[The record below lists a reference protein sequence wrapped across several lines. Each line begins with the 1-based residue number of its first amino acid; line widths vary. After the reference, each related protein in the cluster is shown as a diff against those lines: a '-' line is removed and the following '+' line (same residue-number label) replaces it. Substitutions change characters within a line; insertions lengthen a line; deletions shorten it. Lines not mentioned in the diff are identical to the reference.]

1 MGAYTP
7 DSNRVVHY
15 TYADMTA
22 RQIVRPVHLV
32 QYDQGLPIIA
42 VKLYNDGLEY
52 TIPMNATVNIRCGKV
67 DGNFV
72 YNPALGWDSA
82 MHTVYFEVTK
92 QMTALA
98 GEINPIVEIEL
109 NNKIVSSGAIAV
121 QIDFN
126 PVQEQSIRST
136 TEYLTAKQYAEQ
148 AVDAAA
154 KAASSAS
161 QASGYA
167 NTASSKASAASTS
180 AANAKNYADS
190 AASSEN
196 AAASSASNASAS
208 ATNAKKSETTAAN
221 SASLAQA
228 AYEKILEAVEFAGLV
243 SAINHRNVYRGKNLG
258 SSVTAAQR
266 TAIQNGTF
274 DDLFIGDYWVIGGVT
289 WVIADMDYFLGC
301 GDISDT
307 ALTKHHLVIVPATSL
322 YDDKMNATDK
332 TEGGY
337 VGSVMYKTG
346 LDNAKAKFKA
356 AFGDMLLTHRTYLV
370 NAVANG
376 KPSGGAWFDE
386 TVALM
391 PEVMVY
397 GTHYFE
403 PANDG
408 TTIPTKSSVCNSQ
421 LALMQL
427 NPRMIKTRENYWL
440 QNVVSSDYFA
450 LAWNDGYAYYG
461 PASFSF
467 GVRPYGI
474 IG

>member
-1 MGAYTP
+1 MGVYTP

-52 TIPMNATVNIRCGKV
+52 TIPTGATVNIRCGKV

-126 PVQEQSIRST
+126 PVQERSIRST

-167 NTASSKASAASTS
+167 STANSRA
-180 AANAKNYADS
+180 
-190 AASSEN
+190 N
-196 AAASSASNASAS
+196 AAASSASGAANSAS
-208 ATNAKKSETTAAN
+208 AASMSAANAKKSETSAAN

-228 AYEKILEAVEFAGLV
+228 AYEKILGADVEF
-243 SAINHRNVYRGKNLG
+243 
-258 SSVTAAQR
+258 
-266 TAIQNGTF
+266 
-274 DDLFIGDYWVIGGVT
+274 
-289 WVIADMDYFLGC
+289 
-301 GDISDT
+301 
-307 ALTKHHLVIVPATSL
+307 
-322 YDDKMNATDK
+322 
-332 TEGGY
+332 
-337 VGSVMYKTG
+337 
-346 LDNAKAKFKA
+346 
-356 AFGDMLLTHRTYLV
+356 
-370 NAVANG
+370 
-376 KPSGGAWFDE
+376 GA
-386 TVALM
+386 
-391 PEVMVY
+391 
-397 GTHYFE
+397 
-403 PANDG
+403 
-408 TTIPTKSSVCNSQ
+408 Q
-421 LALMQL
+421 LANEHSVLQPIYDSSGQ
-427 NPRMIKTRENYWL
+427 NICDSSGREI
-440 QNVVSSDYFA
+440 QGRIIFADESEVVSLRQQVNNLDTFIRSVISRLEYVTDHALLDSDYKG
-450 LAWNDGYAYYG
+450 L
-461 PASFSF
+461 
-467 GVRPYGI
+467 
-474 IG
+474 

>member
-1 MGAYTP
+1 MGVYTP

-52 TIPMNATVNIRCGKV
+52 TIPTNATVNIRCGKV
-67 DGNFV
+67 DDNFV

-161 QASGYA
+161 AAASSASGA
-167 NTASSKASAASTS
+167 ASSASAANTS
-180 AANAKNYADS
+180 AANAKSYADS
-190 AASSEN
+190 AASSKN

-208 ATNAKKSETTAAN
+208 ATNAKKSETAAAN
-221 SASLAQA
+221 SASLAQT
-228 AYEKILEAVEFAGLV
+228 AYEEILGADV
-243 SAINHRNVYRGKNLG
+243 GK
-258 SSVTAAQR
+258 
-266 TAIQNGTF
+266 
-274 DDLFIGDYWVIGGVT
+274 
-289 WVIADMDYFLGC
+289 
-301 GDISDT
+301 
-307 ALTKHHLVIVPATSL
+307 
-322 YDDKMNATDK
+322 
-332 TEGGY
+332 
-337 VGSVMYKTG
+337 
-346 LDNAKAKFKA
+346 
-356 AFGDMLLTHRTYLV
+356 FG
-370 NAVANG
+370 
-376 KPSGGAWFDE
+376 
-386 TVALM
+386 
-391 PEVMVY
+391 
-397 GTHYFE
+397 
-403 PANDG
+403 
-408 TTIPTKSSVCNSQ
+408 SQ
-421 LALMQL
+421 LANEHSVLQPIYDSSGQ
-427 NPRMIKTRENYWL
+427 NICDSSGREI
-440 QNVVSSDYFA
+440 QGRIIFADESEVVSLRQQVSHLDTFIRSVISRLGYVTDHALLDSDYKG
-450 LAWNDGYAYYG
+450 L
-461 PASFSF
+461 
-467 GVRPYGI
+467 
-474 IG
+474 

>member
-1 MGAYTP
+1 MGVYTP

-52 TIPMNATVNIRCGKV
+52 TIPTGATVNIRCGKV

-154 KAASSAS
+154 KAASSAR

-167 NTASSKASAASTS
+167 STANSRA
-180 AANAKNYADS
+180 
-190 AASSEN
+190 N
-196 AAASSASNASAS
+196 AAATSAS
-208 ATNAKKSETTAAN
+208 ATNAKKSETAAAN
-221 SASLAQA
+221 SAYLAQA
-228 AYEKILEAVEFAGLV
+228 AYEEILGADV
-243 SAINHRNVYRGKNLG
+243 GK
-258 SSVTAAQR
+258 
-266 TAIQNGTF
+266 
-274 DDLFIGDYWVIGGVT
+274 
-289 WVIADMDYFLGC
+289 
-301 GDISDT
+301 
-307 ALTKHHLVIVPATSL
+307 
-322 YDDKMNATDK
+322 
-332 TEGGY
+332 
-337 VGSVMYKTG
+337 
-346 LDNAKAKFKA
+346 
-356 AFGDMLLTHRTYLV
+356 FG
-370 NAVANG
+370 
-376 KPSGGAWFDE
+376 
-386 TVALM
+386 
-391 PEVMVY
+391 
-397 GTHYFE
+397 
-403 PANDG
+403 
-408 TTIPTKSSVCNSQ
+408 SQ
-421 LALMQL
+421 LANEHSVLQPIYDSSGQ
-427 NPRMIKTRENYWL
+427 NICDSSGREI
-440 QNVVSSDYFA
+440 QGRIIFADESEVVSLRQQVSHLDTFIRSVISRLGYVTDHALLDSDYKG
-450 LAWNDGYAYYG
+450 L
-461 PASFSF
+461 
-467 GVRPYGI
+467 
-474 IG
+474 

>member
-1 MGAYTP
+1 MGVYTP

-52 TIPMNATVNIRCGKV
+52 TIPTGATVNIRCGKV

-109 NNKIVSSGAIAV
+109 NNKIVSSGSIAV

-167 NTASSKASAASTS
+167 STANSRANAAASSASGAANSASAASTS
-180 AANAKNYADS
+180 AANAKSYADS
-190 AASSEN
+190 AASSK
-196 AAASSASNASAS
+196 NASAS
-208 ATNAKKSETTAAN
+208 ATNAKKSETAAAN

-228 AYEKILEAVEFAGLV
+228 AYEEILGADV
-243 SAINHRNVYRGKNLG
+243 GK
-258 SSVTAAQR
+258 
-266 TAIQNGTF
+266 
-274 DDLFIGDYWVIGGVT
+274 
-289 WVIADMDYFLGC
+289 
-301 GDISDT
+301 
-307 ALTKHHLVIVPATSL
+307 
-322 YDDKMNATDK
+322 
-332 TEGGY
+332 
-337 VGSVMYKTG
+337 
-346 LDNAKAKFKA
+346 
-356 AFGDMLLTHRTYLV
+356 FG
-370 NAVANG
+370 
-376 KPSGGAWFDE
+376 
-386 TVALM
+386 
-391 PEVMVY
+391 
-397 GTHYFE
+397 
-403 PANDG
+403 
-408 TTIPTKSSVCNSQ
+408 SQ
-421 LALMQL
+421 LANEHSVLQPIYDSSGQ
-427 NPRMIKTRENYWL
+427 NICDSSGREI
-440 QNVVSSDYFA
+440 QGRIIFADESEVVSLRQQVSHLDTFIRSVISRLGYVTDHALLDSDYKG
-450 LAWNDGYAYYG
+450 L
-461 PASFSF
+461 
-467 GVRPYGI
+467 
-474 IG
+474 

>member
-1 MGAYTP
+1 MGVYTP

-52 TIPMNATVNIRCGKV
+52 TIPTGATVNIRCGKV

-109 NNKIVSSGAIAV
+109 NNKIVSSGSIAV

-148 AVDAAA
+148 AVNAAA

-167 NTASSKASAASTS
+167 STANSRANAAASSASGAANSASAASTS
-180 AANAKNYADS
+180 AANAKIYADS
-190 AASSEN
+190 AASSK
-196 AAASSASNASAS
+196 NASASS
-208 ATNAKKSETTAAN
+208 ATNAKKSETAAAN

-228 AYEKILEAVEFAGLV
+228 AYEEILGADV
-243 SAINHRNVYRGKNLG
+243 GK
-258 SSVTAAQR
+258 
-266 TAIQNGTF
+266 
-274 DDLFIGDYWVIGGVT
+274 
-289 WVIADMDYFLGC
+289 
-301 GDISDT
+301 
-307 ALTKHHLVIVPATSL
+307 
-322 YDDKMNATDK
+322 
-332 TEGGY
+332 
-337 VGSVMYKTG
+337 
-346 LDNAKAKFKA
+346 
-356 AFGDMLLTHRTYLV
+356 FG
-370 NAVANG
+370 
-376 KPSGGAWFDE
+376 
-386 TVALM
+386 
-391 PEVMVY
+391 
-397 GTHYFE
+397 
-403 PANDG
+403 
-408 TTIPTKSSVCNSQ
+408 SQ
-421 LALMQL
+421 LANEHSVLQPIYDSSGQ
-427 NPRMIKTRENYWL
+427 NICDSSGREI
-440 QNVVSSDYFA
+440 QGRIIFADESEVVSLRQQVSHLDTFIRSVISRLGYVTDHALLDSDYKG
-450 LAWNDGYAYYG
+450 L
-461 PASFSF
+461 
-467 GVRPYGI
+467 
-474 IG
+474 

>member
-1 MGAYTP
+1 MGVYTP

-52 TIPMNATVNIRCGKV
+52 TIPTNATVNIRCGKV

-161 QASGYA
+161 GA
-167 NTASSKASAASTS
+167 ASSASAANTS
-180 AANAKNYADS
+180 AANAKSYADS
-190 AASSEN
+190 AASSKN

-208 ATNAKKSETTAAN
+208 AANAKKSETAAAN

-228 AYEKILEAVEFAGLV
+228 AYEEILGTDV
-243 SAINHRNVYRGKNLG
+243 GK
-258 SSVTAAQR
+258 
-266 TAIQNGTF
+266 
-274 DDLFIGDYWVIGGVT
+274 
-289 WVIADMDYFLGC
+289 
-301 GDISDT
+301 
-307 ALTKHHLVIVPATSL
+307 
-322 YDDKMNATDK
+322 
-332 TEGGY
+332 
-337 VGSVMYKTG
+337 
-346 LDNAKAKFKA
+346 
-356 AFGDMLLTHRTYLV
+356 FG
-370 NAVANG
+370 
-376 KPSGGAWFDE
+376 
-386 TVALM
+386 
-391 PEVMVY
+391 
-397 GTHYFE
+397 
-403 PANDG
+403 
-408 TTIPTKSSVCNSQ
+408 SQ
-421 LALMQL
+421 LANEHSVLQPIYDSSGQ
-427 NPRMIKTRENYWL
+427 NICDSSGREI
-440 QNVVSSDYFA
+440 QGRIIFADESEVVSLRQQVSHLDTFIRSVISRLGYVTDHALLDSDYKG
-450 LAWNDGYAYYG
+450 L
-461 PASFSF
+461 
-467 GVRPYGI
+467 
-474 IG
+474 

>member
-1 MGAYTP
+1 MGVYTP

-52 TIPMNATVNIRCGKV
+52 TIPTNATVNIRCGKV

-72 YNPALGWDSA
+72 YNPALGWDSV

-161 QASGYA
+161 QAS
-167 NTASSKASAASTS
+167 
-180 AANAKNYADS
+180 
-190 AASSEN
+190 
-196 AAASSASNASAS
+196 AS
-208 ATNAKKSETTAAN
+208 ATNAKKSETAAAN

-228 AYEKILEAVEFAGLV
+228 AYEEILGADV
-243 SAINHRNVYRGKNLG
+243 GK
-258 SSVTAAQR
+258 
-266 TAIQNGTF
+266 
-274 DDLFIGDYWVIGGVT
+274 
-289 WVIADMDYFLGC
+289 
-301 GDISDT
+301 
-307 ALTKHHLVIVPATSL
+307 
-322 YDDKMNATDK
+322 
-332 TEGGY
+332 
-337 VGSVMYKTG
+337 
-346 LDNAKAKFKA
+346 
-356 AFGDMLLTHRTYLV
+356 FG
-370 NAVANG
+370 
-376 KPSGGAWFDE
+376 
-386 TVALM
+386 
-391 PEVMVY
+391 
-397 GTHYFE
+397 
-403 PANDG
+403 
-408 TTIPTKSSVCNSQ
+408 SQ
-421 LALMQL
+421 LANEHSVLQPIYDSSGQ
-427 NPRMIKTRENYWL
+427 NICDSSGREI
-440 QNVVSSDYFA
+440 QGRIIFADESEVVSLRQQVSYLDTFIRSVISRLGYVTDHALLDSDYKG
-450 LAWNDGYAYYG
+450 L
-461 PASFSF
+461 
-467 GVRPYGI
+467 
-474 IG
+474 

>member
-1 MGAYTP
+1 MGVYTP

-32 QYDQGLPIIA
+32 QYDQGLSIIA

-52 TIPMNATVNIRCGKV
+52 TIPTGATVNIRCGKV

-109 NNKIVSSGAIAV
+109 NNKIVSSGSIAV

-167 NTASSKASAASTS
+167 SQASGYASAANSRANAAALSASGAANSASAASTS
-180 AANAKNYADS
+180 AANAKIYADS
-190 AASSEN
+190 AASSKN
-196 AAASSASNASAS
+196 ASASSASNASAS
-208 ATNAKKSETTAAN
+208 ATNAKKSETAAAN

-228 AYEKILEAVEFAGLV
+228 AYEEILGADV
-243 SAINHRNVYRGKNLG
+243 GK
-258 SSVTAAQR
+258 
-266 TAIQNGTF
+266 
-274 DDLFIGDYWVIGGVT
+274 
-289 WVIADMDYFLGC
+289 
-301 GDISDT
+301 
-307 ALTKHHLVIVPATSL
+307 
-322 YDDKMNATDK
+322 
-332 TEGGY
+332 
-337 VGSVMYKTG
+337 
-346 LDNAKAKFKA
+346 
-356 AFGDMLLTHRTYLV
+356 FG
-370 NAVANG
+370 
-376 KPSGGAWFDE
+376 
-386 TVALM
+386 
-391 PEVMVY
+391 
-397 GTHYFE
+397 
-403 PANDG
+403 
-408 TTIPTKSSVCNSQ
+408 SQ
-421 LALMQL
+421 LANEHSVLQPIYDSSGQ
-427 NPRMIKTRENYWL
+427 NIFDSSGREI
-440 QNVVSSDYFA
+440 QGRVIFADESEVVSLRQQVSHLDTFIRSVISRLEYVTDHALLDSDYKG
-450 LAWNDGYAYYG
+450 L
-461 PASFSF
+461 
-467 GVRPYGI
+467 
-474 IG
+474 

>member
-1 MGAYTP
+1 MGVYTP

-52 TIPMNATVNIRCGKV
+52 TIPTGATVNIRCGKV

-92 QMTALA
+92 QMTILA

-126 PVQEQSIRST
+126 PVQERSIRST

-161 QASGYA
+161 QASGHASTA
-167 NTASSKASAASTS
+167 NSRANAAASSASGAANSASAASTS
-180 AANAKNYADS
+180 AANAKSYADS
-190 AASSEN
+190 AASSKN

-208 ATNAKKSETTAAN
+208 ATNSKKSETAAAN

-228 AYEKILEAVEFAGLV
+228 AYEEILGADVGKFGL
-243 SAINHRNVYRGKNLG
+243 
-258 SSVTAAQR
+258 
-266 TAIQNGTF
+266 
-274 DDLFIGDYWVIGGVT
+274 
-289 WVIADMDYFLGC
+289 
-301 GDISDT
+301 
-307 ALTKHHLVIVPATSL
+307 
-322 YDDKMNATDK
+322 
-332 TEGGY
+332 
-337 VGSVMYKTG
+337 
-346 LDNAKAKFKA
+346 
-356 AFGDMLLTHRTYLV
+356 
-370 NAVANG
+370 
-376 KPSGGAWFDE
+376 
-386 TVALM
+386 
-391 PEVMVY
+391 
-397 GTHYFE
+397 
-403 PANDG
+403 
-408 TTIPTKSSVCNSQ
+408 Q
-421 LALMQL
+421 LA
-427 NPRMIKTRENYWL
+427 NEHSVL
-440 QNVVSSDYFA
+440 QPIYDSSGQNICDSSGKEIQGRIIFADESEVVSLRQQVNNLDTFIRSVISRLEYVTDHALLDSDYKG
-450 LAWNDGYAYYG
+450 L
-461 PASFSF
+461 
-467 GVRPYGI
+467 
-474 IG
+474 

>member
-1 MGAYTP
+1 MGVYTP
-7 DSNRVVHY
+7 DSNRVVHH

-52 TIPMNATVNIRCGKV
+52 TIPTGATVNIRCGKV

-161 QASGYA
+161 QASRHA

-180 AANAKNYADS
+180 ASSASTSASNAKNYADS
-190 AASSEN
+190 AASSKN

-208 ATNAKKSETTAAN
+208 ATNAKKSETAAAN

-228 AYEKILEAVEFAGLV
+228 AYEEILGADV
-243 SAINHRNVYRGKNLG
+243 GK
-258 SSVTAAQR
+258 
-266 TAIQNGTF
+266 
-274 DDLFIGDYWVIGGVT
+274 
-289 WVIADMDYFLGC
+289 
-301 GDISDT
+301 
-307 ALTKHHLVIVPATSL
+307 
-322 YDDKMNATDK
+322 
-332 TEGGY
+332 
-337 VGSVMYKTG
+337 
-346 LDNAKAKFKA
+346 
-356 AFGDMLLTHRTYLV
+356 FG
-370 NAVANG
+370 
-376 KPSGGAWFDE
+376 
-386 TVALM
+386 
-391 PEVMVY
+391 
-397 GTHYFE
+397 
-403 PANDG
+403 
-408 TTIPTKSSVCNSQ
+408 SQ
-421 LALMQL
+421 LANEHSVLQPIYDSSGQ
-427 NPRMIKTRENYWL
+427 NICDSSGREI
-440 QNVVSSDYFA
+440 QGRIIFADESEVVSLRQQVSHLDNFIRRVISRLGYVADHKLLDSDYK
-450 LAWNDGYAYYG
+450 
-461 PASFSF
+461 
-467 GVRPYGI
+467 GI
-474 IG
+474 

>member
-1 MGAYTP
+1 MGVYTP

-52 TIPMNATVNIRCGKV
+52 TIPTGATVNIRCGKV
-67 DGNFV
+67 DSNFV

-82 MHTVYFEVTK
+82 KHTVYFEVTK
-92 QMTALA
+92 QMTVLA

-167 NTASSKASAASTS
+167 STANLRANGAANSASAASTS
-180 AANAKNYADS
+180 AENAKSYADS
-190 AASSEN
+190 AASSKN

-208 ATNAKKSETTAAN
+208 ATNAKKSETAAAN

-228 AYEKILEAVEFAGLV
+228 AYEEILGADV
-243 SAINHRNVYRGKNLG
+243 GK
-258 SSVTAAQR
+258 
-266 TAIQNGTF
+266 
-274 DDLFIGDYWVIGGVT
+274 
-289 WVIADMDYFLGC
+289 
-301 GDISDT
+301 
-307 ALTKHHLVIVPATSL
+307 
-322 YDDKMNATDK
+322 
-332 TEGGY
+332 
-337 VGSVMYKTG
+337 
-346 LDNAKAKFKA
+346 
-356 AFGDMLLTHRTYLV
+356 FG
-370 NAVANG
+370 
-376 KPSGGAWFDE
+376 
-386 TVALM
+386 
-391 PEVMVY
+391 
-397 GTHYFE
+397 
-403 PANDG
+403 
-408 TTIPTKSSVCNSQ
+408 SQ
-421 LALMQL
+421 LANEHSVLQPIYDSSGQ
-427 NPRMIKTRENYWL
+427 NICDSSGREI
-440 QNVVSSDYFA
+440 QGRTIFADESEVVSLRQQVSHLDTFIRSVISRLRYVTDHALLDSDYKG
-450 LAWNDGYAYYG
+450 L
-461 PASFSF
+461 
-467 GVRPYGI
+467 
-474 IG
+474 

>member
-1 MGAYTP
+1 MGVYTP

-52 TIPMNATVNIRCGKV
+52 TIPTNATVNIRCGKV

-154 KAASSAS
+154 SSASGAASSAS
-161 QASGYA
+161 AA
-167 NTASSKASAASTS
+167 NTS
-180 AANAKNYADS
+180 AANAKSYADS
-190 AASSEN
+190 AASSKN

-208 ATNAKKSETTAAN
+208 ATNAKKSETAAAN

-228 AYEKILEAVEFAGLV
+228 AYEEILGADV
-243 SAINHRNVYRGKNLG
+243 GK
-258 SSVTAAQR
+258 
-266 TAIQNGTF
+266 
-274 DDLFIGDYWVIGGVT
+274 
-289 WVIADMDYFLGC
+289 
-301 GDISDT
+301 
-307 ALTKHHLVIVPATSL
+307 
-322 YDDKMNATDK
+322 
-332 TEGGY
+332 
-337 VGSVMYKTG
+337 
-346 LDNAKAKFKA
+346 
-356 AFGDMLLTHRTYLV
+356 FG
-370 NAVANG
+370 
-376 KPSGGAWFDE
+376 
-386 TVALM
+386 
-391 PEVMVY
+391 
-397 GTHYFE
+397 
-403 PANDG
+403 
-408 TTIPTKSSVCNSQ
+408 SQ
-421 LALMQL
+421 LANEHSVLQPIYDSSGQ
-427 NPRMIKTRENYWL
+427 NICDSSGREI
-440 QNVVSSDYFA
+440 QGRIIFADESEVVSLRQQVSNLDTFIRSVISRLGYVTDHALLDSDYKG
-450 LAWNDGYAYYG
+450 L
-461 PASFSF
+461 
-467 GVRPYGI
+467 
-474 IG
+474 

>member
-1 MGAYTP
+1 MGVYTP

-52 TIPMNATVNIRCGKV
+52 TIPTGATVNIRCGKV

-109 NNKIVSSGAIAV
+109 NNKIVSSGSIAV

-161 QASGYA
+161 QAS
-167 NTASSKASAASTS
+167 
-180 AANAKNYADS
+180 
-190 AASSEN
+190 
-196 AAASSASNASAS
+196 AS
-208 ATNAKKSETTAAN
+208 ATNAKKSETAAAN

-228 AYEKILEAVEFAGLV
+228 AYEEILGADV
-243 SAINHRNVYRGKNLG
+243 GK
-258 SSVTAAQR
+258 
-266 TAIQNGTF
+266 
-274 DDLFIGDYWVIGGVT
+274 
-289 WVIADMDYFLGC
+289 
-301 GDISDT
+301 
-307 ALTKHHLVIVPATSL
+307 
-322 YDDKMNATDK
+322 
-332 TEGGY
+332 
-337 VGSVMYKTG
+337 
-346 LDNAKAKFKA
+346 
-356 AFGDMLLTHRTYLV
+356 FG
-370 NAVANG
+370 
-376 KPSGGAWFDE
+376 
-386 TVALM
+386 
-391 PEVMVY
+391 
-397 GTHYFE
+397 
-403 PANDG
+403 
-408 TTIPTKSSVCNSQ
+408 SQ
-421 LALMQL
+421 LANEHSVLQPIYDSSGQ
-427 NPRMIKTRENYWL
+427 NICDSSGREI
-440 QNVVSSDYFA
+440 QGRIIFADESEVVSLRQQVSHLDTFIRSVISRLGYVTDHALLDSDYKG
-450 LAWNDGYAYYG
+450 L
-461 PASFSF
+461 
-467 GVRPYGI
+467 
-474 IG
+474 

>member
-1 MGAYTP
+1 MGVYTP

-52 TIPMNATVNIRCGKV
+52 TIPTGATVNIRCGKV
-67 DGNFV
+67 DSNFV

-82 MHTVYFEVTK
+82 KHTVYFEVTK
-92 QMTALA
+92 QMTVLA

-167 NTASSKASAASTS
+167 STANLRANAAASSASGAANSASAASTS
-180 AANAKNYADS
+180 AENAKSYADS
-190 AASSEN
+190 AASSKN

-208 ATNAKKSETTAAN
+208 ATNAKKSETAAAN

-228 AYEKILEAVEFAGLV
+228 AYEEIL
-243 SAINHRNVYRGKNLG
+243 GK
-258 SSVTAAQR
+258 
-266 TAIQNGTF
+266 
-274 DDLFIGDYWVIGGVT
+274 
-289 WVIADMDYFLGC
+289 
-301 GDISDT
+301 
-307 ALTKHHLVIVPATSL
+307 
-322 YDDKMNATDK
+322 
-332 TEGGY
+332 
-337 VGSVMYKTG
+337 
-346 LDNAKAKFKA
+346 
-356 AFGDMLLTHRTYLV
+356 FG
-370 NAVANG
+370 
-376 KPSGGAWFDE
+376 
-386 TVALM
+386 
-391 PEVMVY
+391 
-397 GTHYFE
+397 
-403 PANDG
+403 
-408 TTIPTKSSVCNSQ
+408 SQ
-421 LALMQL
+421 LANEHSVLQPIYDSSGQ
-427 NPRMIKTRENYWL
+427 NICDSSGREI
-440 QNVVSSDYFA
+440 QGRTIFADESEVVSLRQQVSHLDTFIRSVISRLGYVTDHALLDSDYKG
-450 LAWNDGYAYYG
+450 L
-461 PASFSF
+461 
-467 GVRPYGI
+467 
-474 IG
+474 

>member
-1 MGAYTP
+1 MGVYTP

-52 TIPMNATVNIRCGKV
+52 TIPTGATVNIRCGKV

-109 NNKIVSSGAIAV
+109 NNKIVSSGSIAV

-167 NTASSKASAASTS
+167 STANSRANAAESSASGAANSASAASTS
-180 AANAKNYADS
+180 AANAKIYADS
-190 AASSEN
+190 
-196 AAASSASNASAS
+196 AASSASNASAS
-208 ATNAKKSETTAAN
+208 ATNAKKSETAAAN

-228 AYEKILEAVEFAGLV
+228 AYEEILGADV
-243 SAINHRNVYRGKNLG
+243 GK
-258 SSVTAAQR
+258 
-266 TAIQNGTF
+266 
-274 DDLFIGDYWVIGGVT
+274 
-289 WVIADMDYFLGC
+289 
-301 GDISDT
+301 
-307 ALTKHHLVIVPATSL
+307 
-322 YDDKMNATDK
+322 
-332 TEGGY
+332 
-337 VGSVMYKTG
+337 
-346 LDNAKAKFKA
+346 
-356 AFGDMLLTHRTYLV
+356 FG
-370 NAVANG
+370 
-376 KPSGGAWFDE
+376 
-386 TVALM
+386 
-391 PEVMVY
+391 
-397 GTHYFE
+397 
-403 PANDG
+403 
-408 TTIPTKSSVCNSQ
+408 SQ
-421 LALMQL
+421 LANEHSVLQPIYDSSGQ
-427 NPRMIKTRENYWL
+427 NICDSSGREI
-440 QNVVSSDYFA
+440 QGRIIFADESEVVSLRQQVSHLDTFIRSVISRLGYVTDHALLDSDYKG
-450 LAWNDGYAYYG
+450 L
-461 PASFSF
+461 
-467 GVRPYGI
+467 
-474 IG
+474 

>member
-1 MGAYTP
+1 MGVYTP

-52 TIPMNATVNIRCGKV
+52 TIPTGATVNIRCGKV

-109 NNKIVSSGAIAV
+109 NNKIVSSGSIAV

-161 QASGYA
+161 QAS
-167 NTASSKASAASTS
+167 
-180 AANAKNYADS
+180 
-190 AASSEN
+190 
-196 AAASSASNASAS
+196 AS
-208 ATNAKKSETTAAN
+208 ATNAKKSETAAAN

-228 AYEKILEAVEFAGLV
+228 AYEEILGADV
-243 SAINHRNVYRGKNLG
+243 GK
-258 SSVTAAQR
+258 
-266 TAIQNGTF
+266 
-274 DDLFIGDYWVIGGVT
+274 
-289 WVIADMDYFLGC
+289 
-301 GDISDT
+301 
-307 ALTKHHLVIVPATSL
+307 
-322 YDDKMNATDK
+322 
-332 TEGGY
+332 
-337 VGSVMYKTG
+337 
-346 LDNAKAKFKA
+346 
-356 AFGDMLLTHRTYLV
+356 FG
-370 NAVANG
+370 
-376 KPSGGAWFDE
+376 
-386 TVALM
+386 
-391 PEVMVY
+391 
-397 GTHYFE
+397 
-403 PANDG
+403 
-408 TTIPTKSSVCNSQ
+408 SQ
-421 LALMQL
+421 LANEHSVLQPIYDSSGQ
-427 NPRMIKTRENYWL
+427 NICDSSGREI
-440 QNVVSSDYFA
+440 QGRIIFADESEVVSLRQQVFHLDTFIRSVISRLGYVTDHALLDSDYKG
-450 LAWNDGYAYYG
+450 L
-461 PASFSF
+461 
-467 GVRPYGI
+467 
-474 IG
+474 

>member
-1 MGAYTP
+1 MGVYTP

-22 RQIVRPVHLV
+22 RQIVRPVHLM

-52 TIPMNATVNIRCGKV
+52 TIPTGATVNIRCGKV

-126 PVQEQSIRST
+126 PVQERSIRST
-136 TEYLTAKQYAEQ
+136 TEYLTAKQYAFQ

-167 NTASSKASAASTS
+167 STANSRANAAASSASGAANSASAASTS
-180 AANAKNYADS
+180 AANAKSYADS
-190 AASSEN
+190 AASSKN

-208 ATNAKKSETTAAN
+208 ATNAKKSETAAAN

-228 AYEKILEAVEFAGLV
+228 AYEEILGADVGKFGL
-243 SAINHRNVYRGKNLG
+243 
-258 SSVTAAQR
+258 
-266 TAIQNGTF
+266 
-274 DDLFIGDYWVIGGVT
+274 
-289 WVIADMDYFLGC
+289 
-301 GDISDT
+301 
-307 ALTKHHLVIVPATSL
+307 
-322 YDDKMNATDK
+322 
-332 TEGGY
+332 
-337 VGSVMYKTG
+337 
-346 LDNAKAKFKA
+346 
-356 AFGDMLLTHRTYLV
+356 
-370 NAVANG
+370 
-376 KPSGGAWFDE
+376 
-386 TVALM
+386 
-391 PEVMVY
+391 
-397 GTHYFE
+397 
-403 PANDG
+403 
-408 TTIPTKSSVCNSQ
+408 Q
-421 LALMQL
+421 LA
-427 NPRMIKTRENYWL
+427 NEHSVL
-440 QNVVSSDYFA
+440 QPIYDSSGQSICDSSGKEIQGRIIFADESEVVSLRQQVNNLDTFIRSVISRLGKED
-450 LAWNDGYAYYG
+450 
-461 PASFSF
+461 
-467 GVRPYGI
+467 
-474 IG
+474 

>member
-1 MGAYTP
+1 MGVYTP

-52 TIPMNATVNIRCGKV
+52 TIPTGATVNIRCGKV

-109 NNKIVSSGAIAV
+109 NNKIVSSGSIAV

-167 NTASSKASAASTS
+167 STANSRA
-180 AANAKNYADS
+180 
-190 AASSEN
+190 N
-196 AAASSASNASAS
+196 AAASS
-208 ATNAKKSETTAAN
+208 ATNAKKSETAAAN

-228 AYEKILEAVEFAGLV
+228 AYEKILGADV
-243 SAINHRNVYRGKNLG
+243 GK
-258 SSVTAAQR
+258 
-266 TAIQNGTF
+266 
-274 DDLFIGDYWVIGGVT
+274 
-289 WVIADMDYFLGC
+289 
-301 GDISDT
+301 
-307 ALTKHHLVIVPATSL
+307 
-322 YDDKMNATDK
+322 
-332 TEGGY
+332 
-337 VGSVMYKTG
+337 
-346 LDNAKAKFKA
+346 
-356 AFGDMLLTHRTYLV
+356 FG
-370 NAVANG
+370 
-376 KPSGGAWFDE
+376 
-386 TVALM
+386 
-391 PEVMVY
+391 
-397 GTHYFE
+397 
-403 PANDG
+403 
-408 TTIPTKSSVCNSQ
+408 SQ
-421 LALMQL
+421 LANEHSVLQPIYDSSGQ
-427 NPRMIKTRENYWL
+427 NICDSSGREI
-440 QNVVSSDYFA
+440 QGRIIFADESEVVSLRQQVSHLDTFIRSVISRLGYVTDHALLDSDYKG
-450 LAWNDGYAYYG
+450 L
-461 PASFSF
+461 
-467 GVRPYGI
+467 
-474 IG
+474 